1 MRGAGCPA
9 SLETGVSHMRLTI
22 LSFAITGALL
32 AAPVA
37 HAQDARKSFSAQG
50 ANEKSACDAAN
61 KQARDWI
68 KQGKSQGRAR
78 ELLDA
83 GKCTCTAAAGGQSC
97 TLDVAVRDEQH
108 EEEEER

>member
-1 MRGAGCPA
+1 
-9 SLETGVSHMRLTI
+9 MRLTVVSI
-22 LSFAITGALL
+22 ALSALLL
-32 AAPVA
+32 AAPHA
-37 HAQDARKSFSAQG
+37 QAQDARKSFTAQG

-61 KQARDWI
+61 KQARDWT

-78 ELLDA
+78 QLLDD
-83 GKCTCTAAAGGQSC
+83 GTCTCTAAAVGQSC